1 MSRPVAESADNLP
14 TVTWRLTLGEPAGFD
29 GSGVYAF
36 AEVEGHSFTADGH
49 VLLID
54 APELEGPEPVEQL
67 RRAVGFHEWLD
78 LEGVVPIRAI
88 EPHTDRLAVV
98 SEARQGQPLS
108 RLVGSVPTPPR
119 SAGEMVS
126 VLAEML
132 HDLHTQTAPGEI
144 KGAGLAH
151 GGVDLDHV
159 LLGRSGEV
167 LLIGAGLAAPLRAR
181 GIQAVDL
188 GFLAPEVRGGPRA
201 SASADVYAAT
211 VLLLTCLLGRP
222 PEPFPSSSQ
231 PHAEAVETALA
242 ELGSLDPEVAQLI
255 REGLSFDPQ
264 ARPAASELGVRLR
277 GLLQRTGGRWL
288 SAWASDVVARQPH
301 FRPIP
306 REEELAPETTESRRP
321 SSAVVADGNLRP
333 LTRVG
338 GPGESPSR
346 RRVLLTGLGAVGAG
360 ALLFIIIF
368 FSVEPLTRWWVAIY
382 GPMET
387 EDVLTDMAGPPP
399 DAEPPPDRDGPPE
412 DPPAEAGPGGA
423 ATPDAPESEAA
434 SDGGSVAVIA
444 PEAEAAGD
452 TTEAQSGRTGAALA
466 LATPDTVP
474 EPVDAQKVD
483 PVVVVEPE
491 AEPPPP
497 PPPPVPVEPLLR
509 QLEEPFGQDWE
520 EVGRDQPMVTLKVEA
535 PMADEIRVVCANGV
549 SVDGR
554 RKVSLEARLG
564 RCDVRIRSVGD
575 EARGTFRPEGSGD
588 FICRVEFAD
597 ELRCYP
603 D

>member
-1 MSRPVAESADNLP
+1 MSRPVAESADSLP

-49 VLLID
+49 LLLID

-108 RLVGSVPTPPR
+108 RLVGAVPTPPR

-387 EDVLTDMAGPPP
+387 EDVLTDMAGPPRMRNP
-399 DAEPPPDRDGPPE
+399 SGSGWASGGSAGRGWTWRGCDAGC
-412 DPPAEAGPGGA
+412 AGKR
-423 ATPDAPESEAA
+423 AA

-444 PEAEAAGD
+444 PEAEAARD

-466 LATPDTVP
+466 LRAGHRSGTGRC
-474 EPVDAQKVD
+474 
-483 PVVVVEPE
+483 
-491 AEPPPP
+491 AEGPSGRGRGAGGRASAAPPC
-497 PPPPVPVEPLLR
+497 LLSPSSR
-509 QLEEPFGQDWE
+509 RCGSSKSPSDRTGKRSAGISRWSPS
-520 EVGRDQPMVTLKVEA
+520 RWA
-535 PMADEIRVVCANGV
+535 
-549 SVDGR
+549 SHGR
-554 RKVSLEARLG
+554 RDPRGLRERRERGRKAEGVPGGGLG